1 MKLTELNPKQRAQLA
16 KLVPTS
22 ADVLRHIATGARQP
36 SAAMASAI
44 ERAAKKMK
52 LDIQRETLCAAC
64 GLCELARAARK
75 KGKS

>member
-1 MKLTELNPKQRAQLA
+1 MKLSELTPKQRAKLA
-16 KLVPTS
+16 TLVPTS

-36 SAAMASAI
+36 SATMASAI

-52 LDIQRETLCAAC
+52 LEIQREALCTAC
-64 GLCELARAARK
+64 GACELARLARK